1 MTFRCDFLQ
10 VMIESVYEID
20 TKQNAD
26 SCLFSVSQMLFNAR
40 QSKLLSNRFS
50 IVIEVLTTMNGHFV
64 KVGMIPSF
72 LPDKWFRIALI
83 EWNFVLYF
91 FPYSIFLPFSGSK
104 IRHFFFIL
112 LVVSFEIYG
121 YLTLKY
127 LKLISASTFLPPN
140 ARSNDLI

>member
-1 MTFRCDFLQ
+1 M
-10 VMIESVYEID
+10 
-20 TKQNAD
+20 
-26 SCLFSVSQMLFNAR
+26 LFSAR

-64 KVGMIPSF
+64 KVGIPSC
-72 LPDKWFRIALI
+72 LPDKWFRIAVI
-83 EWNFVLYF
+83 KWNFVLYF

-104 IRHFFFIL
+104 IRHFVFIL

-127 LKLISASTFLPPN
+127 LKLISASAFLPPN
-140 ARSNDLI
+140 ARSNALI